1 MGHELGLAHRFS
13 RAVPREPARRD
24 ANHPPMTTDRPAIA
38 DDVRPSRA
46 TGPNALRRKA
56 EHMAKLCR
64 GLSDPSRLAILE
76 SLRPGSMTVT
86 ELVQTT
92 GLAQSNVSNHL
103 GCLHDCGLVRRDQEG
118 RFVRYRLSDPRVEM
132 LLRLSEELLAD
143 TARGVLS
150 CTELRLQGD

>member
-1 MGHELGLAHRFS
+1 MAVIAPEAT
-13 RAVPREPARRD
+13 RASKALVPQR
-24 ANHPPMTTDRPAIA
+24 
-38 DDVRPSRA
+38 
-46 TGPNALRRKA
+46 GPVALRRKA

-64 GLSDPSRLAILE
+64 GLSDPSRLSILE
-76 SLRPGSMTVT
+76 ALRSGALTVSGIV
-86 ELVQTT
+86 EAT

-143 TARGVLS
+143 TARGVLA
-150 CTELRLQGD
+150 CTGVRGGGEDRQC